1 METPFADRWAA
12 HRNTL
17 VRVLVAIT
25 PADQRPALRAALQ
38 QQLAQSLP
46 THRRLSLQR
55 ALRLLEMPD

>member
-17 VRVLVAIT
+17 IRVLVAIT
-25 PADQRPALRAALQ
+25 PADQRPALRQ
-38 QQLAQSLP
+38 RLAQTLP

-55 ALRLLEMPD
+55 ALRTLQMPD